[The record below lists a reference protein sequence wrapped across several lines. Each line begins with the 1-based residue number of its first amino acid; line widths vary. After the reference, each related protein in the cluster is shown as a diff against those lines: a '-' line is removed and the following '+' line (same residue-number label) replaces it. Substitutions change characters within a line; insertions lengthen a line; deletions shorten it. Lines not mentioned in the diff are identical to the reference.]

1 MERDLSEVLSEWPYE
16 PGKIN
21 VRLIQ
26 GSDGEPLIQ
35 VRLDLGFLQMRSE
48 GRPDGAMPHGFG
60 SVLEYQEARLDQILQ
75 TGVDS
80 PPPPP
85 PGAPIDEHTADA
97 LSTGDTPPDPDDPD
111 DPNPDAETDAGDGLG
126 ADETVLE
133 PGAEGGE
140 TPRFLSP
147 DDCRALR
154 EEALQYY
161 HRYVAL
167 LVLEDYDG
175 VIRDTTRNMRV
186 LDLCREG
193 AIETSDRRALEQFR
207 PYILMMRARALAS
220 QALKDSESKAAILA
234 IDEGLDA
241 LRAYLSEGEDEPDL
255 GASRE
260 YQALKSMRD
269 ALVPKLPLSQKAE
282 LRQRLSDA
290 LAAENYEL
298 AAILR
303 DELRM
308 LPHTGA

>member
-1 MERDLSEVLSEWPYE
+1 MERDLTELLNEWPFE

-21 VRLIQ
+21 VRLIR
-26 GSDGEPLIQ
+26 GADGEPLIQ

-48 GRPDGAMPHGFG
+48 GRPDGVSPNGFG
-60 SVLEYQEARLDQILQ
+60 SLLEYQEARLDQILQ

-85 PGAPIDEHTADA
+85 PGAPMGEHLDPDA
-97 LSTGDTPPDPDDPD
+97 ESPAPQNPPEGGAQPENEPDDPLD
-111 DPNPDAETDAGDGLG
+111 
-126 ADETVLE
+126 LE
-133 PGAEGGE
+133 PPTSFDPTDEDG
-140 TPRFLSP
+140 PRFLSP

-186 LDLCREG
+186 LDLCRDH
-193 AIETSDRRALEQFR
+193 AIEETDRKALEQFR

-220 QALKDSESKAAILA
+220 QALKDSEPKAAVLA
-234 IDEGLDA
+234 LDEGIEA
-241 LRAYLSEGEDEPDL
+241 LRTYFSNEEGEPDL
-255 GASRE
+255 EASRE

-269 ALVPKLPLSQKAE
+269 ALVPKLPVSQKAE
-282 LRQRLSDA
+282 LRQRLSEA

-308 LPHTGA
+308 LPHPGA

>member
-1 MERDLSEVLSEWPYE
+1 MERDLQELLDEWPYE

-21 VRLIQ
+21 VRLIR
-26 GSDGEPLIQ
+26 GSDGESLIQ

-48 GRPDGAMPHGFG
+48 GRPDGATPHGFG
-60 SVLEYQEARLDQILQ
+60 SLLEYQEARLDQILQ

-85 PGAPIDEHTADA
+85 PGAPM
-97 LSTGDTPPDPDDPD
+97 DDPLSGAVQNPPTTD
-111 DPNPDAETDAGDGLG
+111 DPESPDEPPPEGEQDDGIG
-126 ADETVLE
+126 APGSGESVLE
-133 PGAEGGE
+133 PDANADS
-140 TPRFLSP
+140 PRFLSS
-147 DDCRALR
+147 DDCRELR

-175 VIRDTTRNMRV
+175 VIRDTTRNLRA

-193 AIETSDRRALEQFR
+193 AIEEGDRQSLEQFR

-220 QALKDSESKAAILA
+220 QALKDSEPKAAVLA
-234 IDEGLDA
+234 IDEGLEA
-241 LRAYLSEGEDEPDL
+241 LRTYFSETQDEPDL
-255 GASRE
+255 DASRE